1 MNKRVFLCEKLVK
14 EDNRLLSPSNR
25 LHYFPLVVVKAE
37 GAKVWDA
44 DGNEYVDFLSGA
56 AVTNVGHRH
65 PRVVKAIKDQCDR
78 FIHNTLAYT
87 YYENAVELAKRLV
100 EVTPGDFPKKVAF
113 GLSGSDANDGAI
125 KFARSYTGRS
135 KIISFLKSYHGTTY
149 GALSLSGITLRMRRK
164 LGPFLPEI
172 YHIPFPDC
180 YRCLFKL
187 EYPSCGIYC
196 LDFISTIMDTI
207 VPPEEVAAIVTEPIQ
222 GDAGVIIP
230 PDEYI
235 PNLKKLCEKNGIL
248 FVDEEV
254 QTGFGRTGRWFAI
267 EHWNVKPDVIVLAKA
282 MASGMP
288 ISAVVARREVIDSL
302 EAPAHLF
309 TTEANPL
316 SCAAAIATIE
326 IIREEK
332 LYERANRLGEYA
344 MKRLREM
351 MDKHELIGDIR
362 GKGLMIGVDLVKDLK
377 TKEPAIKEALKV
389 DWRAWEKGLVLIHF
403 GKSVL
408 RIAPPLTITNE
419 ELNEGLNIIEEAI
432 DDVEK
437 GKVPDGVLQR
447 MKGW

>member
-1 MNKRVFLCEKLVK
+1 MKKKIPLCNKLVE
-14 EDNRLLSPSNR
+14 EDSKFLSSATRLS
-25 LHYFPLVVVKAE
+25 YYPLVVAKAE
-37 GAKVWDA
+37 GAKVWDI
-44 DGNEYVDFLSGA
+44 DGNEYIDFLSGA

-65 PRVVKAIKDQCDR
+65 PKVVEAIKDQCDR
-78 FIHNTLAYT
+78 FIHYTLAYV
-87 YYENAVELAKRLV
+87 YYEKAVELAKRIV
-100 EVTPGDFPKKVAF
+100 EITPGDFQKKVAF
-113 GLSGSDANDGAI
+113 GLSGSDANDGSI

-149 GALSLSGITLRMRRK
+149 GALTLSGITLRMRRK
-164 LGPFLPEI
+164 IGPLLPEI
-172 YHIPFPDC
+172 YHVPFPDC

-187 EYPSCGIYC
+187 EYPGCGMHC
-196 LDFISTIMDTI
+196 LDFIATIMDTI

-230 PDEYI
+230 PDEYM
-235 PNLKKLCEKNGIL
+235 PRLKRLCEENGIL

-254 QTGFGRTGRWFAI
+254 QTGFGRTGKWFAI
-267 EHWNVKPDVIVLAKA
+267 EHWNVKPDIMVLAKA
-282 MASGMP
+282 IASGMP
-288 ISAVVARREVIDSL
+288 ISTIVARKEIIDSL

-332 LYERANRLGEYA
+332 LYERASRLGEYA
-344 MKRLREM
+344 LKRFKEM
-351 MDKHELIGDIR
+351 MNEHELIGDVR
-362 GKGLMIGVDLVKDLK
+362 GKGLMIGVDLVKDRK

-389 DWRAWEKGLVLIHF
+389 DWRTWEKGLVLIHF

-408 RIAPPLTITNE
+408 RIAPPLTITQE
-419 ELNEGLNIIEEAI
+419 ELDKGLNIIEEAI

-437 GKVPDGVLQR
+437 GKVSDDVIKR